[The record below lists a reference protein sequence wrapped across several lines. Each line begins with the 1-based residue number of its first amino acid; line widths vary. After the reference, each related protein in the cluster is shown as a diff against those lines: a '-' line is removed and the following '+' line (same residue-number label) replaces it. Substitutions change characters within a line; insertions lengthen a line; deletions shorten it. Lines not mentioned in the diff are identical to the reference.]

1 MSTKTNPR
9 RIPATQADVTKAYKE
24 GLSHM
29 LELVTF
35 TLGTDMGVSDEWFD
49 RFHDRLMAHVD
60 SMARG
65 YISIADVRKTTRDE
79 KHWETDLE
87 L

>member
-1 MSTKTNPR
+1 
-9 RIPATQADVTKAYKE
+9 
-24 GLSHM
+24 M

-35 TLGTDMGVSDEWFD
+35 TLGTDMEVSDEWFD

-65 YISIADVRKTTRDE
+65 YMSIADVRKTTRDE